1 MGASRM
7 NNVINPDFLVS
18 QGFNTKSKPAPKVN
32 NRDMVQDFKTLFQ
45 DNVNRTIDLQKQSS
59 NMTQKMVAGD
69 VEDIHQVMIAAEKA
83 KIAFKFTL
91 EVKNKI
97 MSAYQELQRM
107 QL

>member
-1 MGASRM
+1 MSVA
-7 NNVINPDFLVS
+7 INPFDLVS
-18 QGFNTKSKPAPKVN
+18 SSNISTKVKPQTTTHS
-32 NRDMVQDFKTLFQ
+32 RDMVDDFKNLFMGE
-45 DNVNRTIDLQKQSS
+45 VKKTVDLQKHSS
-59 NMTQKMVAGD
+59 EMTNKMVAGD

-97 MSAYQELQRM
+97 LQAYQELQRV